1 MRIVFPLKII
11 DGDKW
16 FFFSPSSVN
25 EIGSRRNNLRLDFLI
40 FRGLYSGCAAVLG
53 YSEITLLSNSNE
65 RGAEQCE
72 VLGYSEITLLS
83 NGLQQLGD
91 TTVRFRLL

>member
-1 MRIVFPLKII
+1 MQWMRIVFPLNII
-11 DGDKW
+11 VGDKW

-53 YSEITLLSNSNE
+53 YYEITLLSNY
-65 RGAEQCE
+65 
-72 VLGYSEITLLS
+72 LGWRLFKRFS
-83 NGLQQLGD
+83 
-91 TTVRFRLL
+91 FRLL